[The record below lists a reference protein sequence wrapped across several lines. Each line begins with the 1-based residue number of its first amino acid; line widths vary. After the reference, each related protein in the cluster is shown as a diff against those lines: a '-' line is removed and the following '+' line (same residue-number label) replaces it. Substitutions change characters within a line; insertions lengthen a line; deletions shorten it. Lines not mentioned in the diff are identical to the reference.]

1 MMSTSIASGSGFAEQ
16 AAPIAVAAIGGNALT
31 REGRPDTIPEQF
43 RDTAEIC
50 GQFCGLLDDG
60 YRLVV
65 CHGNGPQVGKAIL
78 RVEATPQ
85 LTYLPLDICV
95 ADTEGGMGYMIQQVL
110 GNRLRQHP
118 AFAAHRA
125 VTVVTQVLV
134 SADDDAFRNPTKPI
148 GPFYSQSEA
157 EEKKR
162 QHGWSIVS
170 DSGRG
175 FRRVVPSP
183 RPREI
188 VELPVIRELL
198 AAGHIPIACGG
209 GGIPVV
215 RDEQGSLRGIA
226 AVIDKDRAAALLASQ
241 LGASLLLLCTSVPT
255 VYVNFG
261 TPAAQPLHKIDAATA
276 ARHLAEGQFP
286 PGSMGPKI
294 EAALDFLAAGGKEVL
309 ITSPEALIAARSGRA
324 GTRIV
329 P

>member
-1 MMSTSIASGSGFAEQ
+1 MSTSTASSSGFAEQ

-31 REGRPDTIPEQF
+31 RDGHPDTIPEQF

-50 GQFCGLLDDG
+50 EQFCGLLDDG

-78 RVEATPQ
+78 RVEATPH
-85 LTYLPLDICV
+85 LPYLPLDICV

-118 AFAAHRA
+118 SFAAQRA

-157 EEKKR
+157 EEKKQ

-188 VELPVIRELL
+188 VELPVIRDLL

-215 RDEQGSLRGIA
+215 RDAQGSLRGIA

-261 TPAAQPLHKIDAATA
+261 TPAAQPLRKIVAATA

-309 ITSPEALIAARSGRA
+309 ITSPEALLAARSGRE

-329 P
+329 Q